1 MEKVD
6 KFLYI
11 ILKNRNSYYCDG
23 GPSTAAAE
31 FLQKSEETIISF
43 IQNESRSELEFP
55 PLNSFYRRI
64 IHCLGRRY
72 NLVHRVEVT
81 NIFNSNSTLR
91 KIYLTKPVEEQQK
104 QKFPILKSSD
114 WIVDLERESGIIE
127 IKKTKKIRSVKKQ
140 VEKTATTPKIKIL
153 KRETTATKETPTA
166 VTSQS
171 SSVASSPLLALE
183 NLTLEEKEAK
193 YQAARDRIFEGF
205 TATEDAVINEPT
217 CTQAVIDSTSDTI
230 TEAVTDSTAPS
241 STDCTVNIPLSPAGD
256 AHTINTV
263 DANSST
269 TDYAHSGLNITDHI
283 AISTPRSTALNP
295 DAAPFSFTPV
305 VEEPAPEPIIEI
317 NHIYTITATSG
328 QLTRDH
334 LKEILAV
341 HPSCTIKTYTS
352 PTDLAFLLLKDEEIN
367 FCVNNE
373 KWTIT
378 KWIPEFYLD

>member
-11 ILKNRNSYYCDG
+11 ILKNSCDG

-114 WIVDLERESGIIE
+114 WIVDLERERGIIE
-127 IKKTKKIRSVKKQ
+127 IIKTKKIRTSKKQ
-140 VEKTATTPKIKIL
+140 MEKTATTPKIKIL
-153 KRETTATKETPTA
+153 KRETTATTETAT
-166 VTSQS
+166 QS
-171 SSVASSPLLALE
+171 SSVATTPVLALE

-205 TATEDAVINEPT
+205 TSNDQVVNELT
-217 CTQAVIDSTSDTI
+217 CVDIKNNVTQSITDSTSDTI
-230 TEAVTDSTAPS
+230 TQAVTYRTDPS
-241 STDCTVNIPLSPAGD
+241 STDSTVNVLFSATDD
-256 AHTINTV
+256 AHNITTV
-263 DANSST
+263 DTNSIT
-269 TDYAHSGLNITDHI
+269 TYDAHFDINITDHVTNFT
-283 AISTPRSTALNP
+283 SRSTALNP
-295 DAAPFSFTPV
+295 DAAPFTFTAV
-305 VEEPAPEPIIEI
+305 VEEPAPEPVIEI

-328 QLTRDH
+328 QLNRDH

-341 HPSCTIKTYTS
+341 HPSATIKTYTS
-352 PTDLAFLLLKDEEIN
+352 PTDLAFLLLNDEQIDC
-367 FCVNNE
+367 CVNNE
-373 KWTIT
+373 KLAIT
-378 KWIPEFYLD
+378 KWLPEFYLD